1 MPDGVQLAKAMRRN
15 ALEAVEATKPVNVFF
30 GDVLSTSPLQI
41 DVEQKMHLD
50 DAQLILSRNVT
61 DYITEVTVQWD
72 TLTENITHTHDVDLT
87 DSNGDTVKGK
97 AESKTVKHAHDIEG
111 RKQMMIHNGLL
122 KGEKVILIRQ
132 QGGQKFIVVDRI
144 GGGI

>member
-41 DVEQKMHLD
+41 KIEQKMLLD

-61 DYITEVTVQWD
+61 NYMIEVSIQWD
-72 TLTENITHTHDVDLT
+72 TLSEKIMHSHSVNLT
-87 DSNGDTVKGK
+87 DSNGDSVTGKTEAQTVSHTHGVEGK
-97 AESKTVKHAHDIEG
+97 
-111 RKQMMIHNGLL
+111 KQMTIHNGLI

-132 QGGQKFIVVDRI
+132 QEGQKFVVLDRI
-144 GGGI
+144 GGGF